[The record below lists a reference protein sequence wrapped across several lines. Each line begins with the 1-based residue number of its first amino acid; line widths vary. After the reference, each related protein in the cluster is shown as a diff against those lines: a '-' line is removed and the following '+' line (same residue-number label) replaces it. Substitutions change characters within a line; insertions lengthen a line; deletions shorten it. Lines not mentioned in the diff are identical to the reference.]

1 MPDNKGIRRR
11 DDDEARKKALAALQ
25 RLEKIADKRQ
35 AIGIGH
41 NNPPADIEGP
51 DLPEIQKSVAELK
64 LELQQPKPVVA
75 KIKQWAKPL
84 RDALVAAGRWA
95 AQKADKAVDA
105 AMKPIG
111 TGLGAYV
118 LDQYVRASNTP
129 RIPSDNRLAGDRSED
144 AVLPGGRRCQTRQ
157 KSAFN
162 SPRATLSGHCQASLL
177 PSRLLA

>member
-1 MPDNKGIRRR
+1 MPGLQDARRGILKTQINRCTSNVTPSP
-11 DDDEARKKALAALQ
+11 
-25 RLEKIADKRQ
+25 
-35 AIGIGH
+35 IGIGH

-64 LELQQPKPVVA
+64 LEFQQPKPVVA

-118 LDQYVRASNTP
+118 LDQYVPPIHHAFQAIIDWLEIAAKT
-129 RIPSDNRLAGDRSED
+129 LFY
-144 AVLPGGRRCQTRQ
+144 PGGADARRGKNQLSTARARPSADIAKQVCCQVGFWHET
-157 KSAFN
+157 
-162 SPRATLSGHCQASLL
+162 
-177 PSRLLA
+177 

>member
-1 MPDNKGIRRR
+1 VPDNKGIRRR

-64 LELQQPKPVVA
+64 LEFQQPKPVVA

-118 LDQYVRASNTP
+118 LDQYVPPIHHAFQAIIDWLEIAAKT
-129 RIPSDNRLAGDRSED
+129 LFY
-144 AVLPGGRRCQTRQ
+144 PGVG
-157 KSAFN
+157 
-162 SPRATLSGHCQASLL
+162 LML
-177 PSRLLA
+177 